1 MKLFFAAIV
10 ALLFTA
16 QASACGF
23 RLSDGKL
30 LSCGMTRIEVLSL
43 AGEPLAKDVETL
55 GVDIGE
61 PVKGTTV
68 ETWSYRLKGDIGGE
82 YLVSLT
88 LRGGKVTAIDSKQQ
102 GRL

>member
-1 MKLFFAAIV
+1 MKLFYTAIV
-10 ALLFTA
+10 VLLFAA

-30 LSCGMTRIEVLSL
+30 LSCDMTRIEVLSL
-43 AGEPLAKDVETL
+43 AGEPVTKDVETL

-88 LRGGKVTAIDSKQQ
+88 IKGGKVTAINSKQQ

>member
-1 MKLFFAAIV
+1 MKLFYTAIV
-10 ALLFTA
+10 VLLFAT

-30 LSCGMTRIEVLSL
+30 LRCGMTRIDVLSL
-43 AGEPLAKDVETL
+43 AGEPVAKDVETL

-88 LRGGKVTAIDSKQQ
+88 LKGGKVSAIDSRQLN
-102 GRL
+102 RI

>member
-1 MKLFFAAIV
+1 MKLFYAAIV
-10 ALLFTA
+10 VLLFAA

-43 AGEPLAKDVETL
+43 AGEPVARDVETL

>member
-1 MKLFFAAIV
+1 MKLFYTAIV
-10 ALLFTA
+10 VLLFAA
-16 QASACGF
+16 QASASGF

-43 AGEPLAKDVETL
+43 AGEPVAKDVETL

-88 LRGGKVTAIDSKQQ
+88 IKGGKVTAINSKQQ